1 MSVLLPSTQPSST
14 RPPFLSPGLFAGLLL
29 RPVPPALL
37 NPMLAAGLS
46 RALACHPK
54 LLSRLPETCRGD
66 VLITLT
72 DLQMSIILH
81 LAPPG
86 ARLSVATAATRRTA
100 VAGISGPL
108 PVLID
113 LLEGRVDGDALFF
126 SRDLAFD
133 GDTEIVV
140 ALRNALDGVD
150 LSVADFLPL
159 PAPLSA
165 ARPRITA
172 LISKLHD
179 LATGDLE
186 LIRRAV
192 MAGPER
198 TARRQQSKIQK
209 LEDRVGELERKLA
222 GSKRKAA
229 T

>member
-1 MSVLLPSTQPSST
+1 MSVAPPPSLA
-14 RPPFLSPGLFAGLLL
+14 PPPLSPGLFAGLLL
-29 RPVPPALL
+29 RPLPPALL
-37 NPMLAAGLS
+37 NPLLAAGLS
-46 RALACHPK
+46 RALARHPK
-54 LLSRLPETCRGD
+54 LLSRLPEGYGGD
-66 VLITLT
+66 VLITIT
-72 DLQMSIILH
+72 DLQMSVLLH

-86 ARLSVATAATRRTA
+86 ASLSVATEATRQSA

-108 PVLID
+108 QVLID

-126 SRDLAFD
+126 SRALKFD

-165 ARPRITA
+165 ARPRITQ
-172 LISKLHD
+172 LMSKVHD
-179 LATGDLE
+179 LATRDLE
-186 LIRRAV
+186 LIRQAA

-198 TARRQQSKIQK
+198 TARRQQRKIQN

-222 GSKRKAA
+222 RSKRKAEA
-229 T
+229 S